1 MMRLPPFTYLAPV
14 SVADAVKLMA
24 DHGPEAMLV
33 AGGTDLYP
41 NMKRRQFEPT
51 VLVGLRGV
59 RDLAGVRQPG
69 AGALAI
75 GAGTTLTAVSRH
87 PEVRARY
94 AALATAAGAVS
105 TPQLRNMGTL
115 GGNVCVDTRCNY
127 YNQSYQW
134 RKAVDFC
141 MKKDG
146 EICLVAPGS
155 PRCWAVS
162 SSDTAPALWS
172 LGASVRL
179 AGPAGERTI
188 PISALYQDDG
198 IQYLTKQP
206 GDIVTEIVLPPADG
220 ARSIYLKLRR
230 RGSFDF
236 PVLGVA
242 ATLHMD
248 GEVVRQARIVLG
260 AVASLPREALEAAR
274 VLVGERLTPELID
287 RAADAAYRPAKP
299 LDNTDMTHPYRKKMV
314 RVYVARA
321 LRRLAGL
328 PDEAEAMTA
337 LGQRIKAFRAE
348 RALQQRQLAEKAGLT
363 ASMLSQIES
372 GRLTP
377 SLPTLG
383 KLAAALG
390 VSIGALFEPA
400 PAGRLLVSR
409 KADYPVVSFDGTT
422 EKWHV
427 LGAGLFQGKIRA
439 VMSTLGP
446 RSRGV
451 KTDKVV
457 IEPGQMKLFYVI
469 EGKVALQ
476 YNGDNHVL
484 EAGDSAYLDGGTTH
498 GWENVGS
505 RIAKVLWVILG

>member
-1 MMRLPPFTYLAPV
+1 MMRLPPFQYLSPV

-41 NMKRRQFEPT
+41 NMKRGQFEPS

-59 RDLAGVRQPG
+59 RDLAGVRASSSSG
-69 AGALAI
+69 LAI

-87 PEVRARY
+87 PQVRGHY
-94 AALATAAGAVS
+94 DALATAAGLVS

-134 RKAVDFC
+134 RKAVNFC

-162 SSDTAPALWS
+162 SSDTAPVLWS

-179 AGPAGERTI
+179 AGPGGERTI
-188 PISALYQDDG
+188 PISALYRDDG

-220 ARSIYLKLRR
+220 LRSVYLKLRR

-242 ATLHMD
+242 AAVRMD
-248 GEVVRQARIVLG
+248 GETVREARIVLG
-260 AVASLPREALEAAR
+260 AVASLPREAGAASAL
-274 VLVGERLTPELID
+274 LVGQRLTPELIE
-287 RAADAAYRPAKP
+287 RAAEAAYRPAKP
-299 LDNTDMTHPYRKKMV
+299 LDNTDFGHPYRKKMT
-314 RVYVARA
+314 RVFVARA

-328 PDEAEAMTA
+328 PEVAEA
-337 LGQRIKAFRAE
+337 
-348 RALQQRQLAEKAGLT
+348 
-363 ASMLSQIES
+363 
-372 GRLTP
+372 
-377 SLPTLG
+377 
-383 KLAAALG
+383 
-390 VSIGALFEPA
+390 
-400 PAGRLLVSR
+400 
-409 KADYPVVSFDGTT
+409 
-422 EKWHV
+422 
-427 LGAGLFQGKIRA
+427 
-439 VMSTLGP
+439 
-446 RSRGV
+446 
-451 KTDKVV
+451 
-457 IEPGQMKLFYVI
+457 
-469 EGKVALQ
+469 
-476 YNGDNHVL
+476 
-484 EAGDSAYLDGGTTH
+484 
-498 GWENVGS
+498 
-505 RIAKVLWVILG
+505 